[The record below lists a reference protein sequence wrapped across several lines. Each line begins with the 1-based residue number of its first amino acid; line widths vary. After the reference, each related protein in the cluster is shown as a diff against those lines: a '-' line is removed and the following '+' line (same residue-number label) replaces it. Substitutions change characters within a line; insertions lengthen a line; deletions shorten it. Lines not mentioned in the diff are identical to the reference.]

1 MAGLRA
7 AAGTGLGFD
16 PDRNRLLIPAKKT
29 SDIILVAGKDLVVSV
44 DDRNIADWDK
54 FTPVQWM
61 KDGALSPW
69 EKSQNTRGLRVTGKS
84 IGSTVLHAKTPDG
97 FDFVAPLTINVIPDP
112 EYRNGG
118 ETVVSDPL
126 GAEMRAAKFRD
137 ALVMLARDQMYS
149 AIGRSPH
156 GGNGRYGIAKG
167 QEWCGG
173 FVHWVYTRTAATLS
187 AASPFGDDVNTLA
200 SPQKAIGWA
209 LHNTSLATIIR
220 YQGSDPYGWSWGP
233 GAKADKTALN
243 QDFID
248 ISANNPVQTGDV
260 ALYRDKSGW
269 RHVCMV
275 VDPPAVGKDDFTTID
290 GNQTGAF
297 RPDGASQECIGMN
310 SHNASDKLP
319 DGKSYKWVFLHMTG
333 I

>member
-7 AAGTGLGFD
+7 AAGTGLGFN
-16 PDRNRLLIPAKKT
+16 PEKNRLLVPANKH
-29 SDIILVAGKDLVVSV
+29 SDLILVAGKDLVVTV
-44 DDRNIADWDK
+44 DDEKIAKWDA
-54 FTPVQWM
+54 FQPVQWM

-69 EKSQNTRGLRVTGKS
+69 EKTQNTRGLRISGKS

-112 EYRNGG
+112 EFRNGN
-118 ETVVSDPL
+118 EKVVSDPL

-137 ALVMLARDQMYS
+137 ALVMLARDQMFS

-156 GGNGRYGIAKG
+156 GGSGRYGLKPG
-167 QEWCGG
+167 DEWCGA
-173 FVHWVYTRTAATLS
+173 FVHWVYMRTAATL
-187 AASPFGDDVNTLA
+187 AVANPFGNQVGTLA

-209 LHNTSLATIIR
+209 LHNPALATIIR
-220 YQGSDPYGWSWGP
+220 YQGADPYGWSWDAAP
-233 GAKADKTALN
+233 KADKTALT

-260 ALYRDKSGW
+260 ALHRDEKGW

-275 VDPPAVGKDDFTTID
+275 VDPPGVGKDDFTTID
-290 GNQTGAF
+290 GNQTGAY
-297 RPDGASQECIGMN
+297 RPEGASQECIGMN

-319 DGKSYKWVFLHMTG
+319 DGKSYKWVFLHMTS